1 MENLRRAVHPNRDN
15 SRRLENVLTLWVV
28 EAKDLPAKKR
38 YRCTHAHTAS
48 TTSAGV
54 ASQSWYSGAQ
64 YSLVSI
70 AVFIPLHCIQLQEW
84 QFPLSVH

>member
-38 YRCTHAHTAS
+38 YHCTHARTAS
-48 TTSAGV
+48 TSTA
-54 ASQSWYSGAQ
+54 GAQ
-64 YSLVSI
+64 YSLSI
-70 AVFIPLHCIQLQEW
+70 AVFIPLHCIQLQEC
-84 QFPLSVH
+84 QLPLSAH

>member
-38 YRCTHAHTAS
+38 YHCKHARTAS
-48 TTSAGV
+48 TSTAGV

-64 YSLVSI
+64 YFLVSI
-70 AVFIPLHCIQLQEW
+70 AVFIPLHCIQLQEC
-84 QFPLSVH
+84 QLPLSAH

>member
-38 YRCTHAHTAS
+38 YRHPALHGHVGAAS
-48 TTSAGV
+48 
-54 ASQSWYSGAQ
+54 
-64 YSLVSI
+64 
-70 AVFIPLHCIQLQEW
+70 
-84 QFPLSVH
+84 